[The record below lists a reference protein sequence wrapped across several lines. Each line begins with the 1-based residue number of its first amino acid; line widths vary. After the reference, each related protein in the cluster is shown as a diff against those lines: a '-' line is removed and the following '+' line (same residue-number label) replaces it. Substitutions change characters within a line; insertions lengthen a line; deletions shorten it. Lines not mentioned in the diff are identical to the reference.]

1 MSWADTIRNT
11 FSGSSTSILEQAKT
25 YVTQAVDEYIPKD
38 LQKSILPA
46 TSALLAV
53 SQIEK
58 IYVYYEAG
66 HKFESL
72 KAAGTVVA
80 LSAFA
85 IATKPTHDVATVAIG
100 LLAVGNAC
108 RISYKMVMH
117 TADLCRQ
124 KIKRCFEKE
133 KNRLC
138 TDCYQFTHREPR
150 KRHVECKECHRYQ
163 FIFPNESG
171 EYVLPAKEKPSVLEL
186 TN

>member
-1 MSWADTIRNT
+1 M
-11 FSGSSTSILEQAKT
+11 
-25 YVTQAVDEYIPKD
+25 
-38 LQKSILPA
+38 
-46 TSALLAV
+46 
-53 SQIEK
+53 EK

-124 KIKRCFEKE
+124 KIKSCFEKE

-138 TDCYQFTHREPR
+138 TDCYQFTDREPR

-163 FIFPNESG
+163 YISPNESG
-171 EYVLPAKEKPSVLEL
+171 EYVLPAKEKPSVLEV